1 MRVAPL
7 LFATSSL
14 LLVGCPDEPPVEIL
28 GDEGNVTLVSFK
40 IQQGED
46 LVWAGPHVAA
56 DHTAQYVGDVPLLA
70 GTEACLTWGAGEEGG
85 WGPACHA
92 LQVTTPSETLAP
104 DAPDCF
110 VFEEGS
116 TRFDFTPTPDPPC
129 EASGEITLI
138 EDSIEVRAIA
148 PDAVDAR
155 FVPWPEQWVPTLEGA
170 ETVGTVPDDF
180 LAPYGPTLLLA
191 AGGEAKLQVALF
203 EVDSL
208 VGWNDRDG
216 VLALEEADRIEGR
229 AGDQENQLI
238 VSAQGD
244 GSARATLTLGESTWT
259 VAELT
264 TVPVADIA
272 TVDIGAVVI
281 EGAAYARAFARDA
294 DGALV
299 HGAPVRWSVDETSLA
314 WSDGVYDSFLAGED
328 YASLGDTCVP
338 PSKRPATRTVTLNAR
353 VGDASDALE
362 ITWANAELDDPE
374 QADAD
379 WTKPA
384 SCRPAG
390 CAGTG
395 CATGGPAPTGLSL
408 LLLLLIRSRLV
419 TRRRERLC

>member
-1 MRVAPL
+1 MRLAPL

-14 LLVGCPDEPPVEIL
+14 LLVGCPDDPPVEIR
-28 GDEGNVTLVSFK
+28 GDEGNVSLVSFK

-46 LVWAGPHVAA
+46 EVWAGPHVAA
-56 DHTAQYVGDVPLLA
+56 DHTAQYVGDGPLLA
-70 GTEACLTWGAGEEGG
+70 GTEACLTWGAGEHGG
-85 WGPACHA
+85 WGPSCHA

-148 PDAVDAR
+148 ADAVDAR

-170 ETVGTVPDDF
+170 ETVGAVPDDF
-180 LAPYGPTLLLA
+180 LAPYGPTLRLA

-203 EVDSL
+203 EGDSL
-208 VGWNDRDG
+208 VGWNDRAG
-216 VLALEEADRIEGR
+216 VLALEEADRMEGS

-238 VSAQGD
+238 VTARGG

-259 VAELT
+259 VAELS

-272 TVDIGAVVI
+272 TVDIGAIVI
-281 EGAAYARAFARDA
+281 EGGAYARAFARDA
-294 DGALV
+294 DGELV

-314 WSDGVYDSFLAGED
+314 WSGGVYDSFLAGDD

-362 ITWANAELDDPE
+362 LTWVNPE
-374 QADAD
+374 GDDAD

-395 CATGGPAPTGLSL
+395 CATGGAAPTGLSL
-408 LLLLLIRSRLV
+408 LLVLLIRSRLV
-419 TRRRERLC
+419 TRRRERRC